1 MGLCGAPIRRDAL
14 RAGSVCSTM
23 ANRSS
28 SSKSSRQRTPAQEP
42 PPRSQGALARFFS
55 ACGRG
60 IASLFALWK
69 ATDAQVKRDALAFV
83 MLALAIVVALR
94 EWFRVSGQA
103 GDFIHHGSAGLVGI
117 FSVVLPVV
125 FVALAIDLFKARSL
139 NSALPHHMA
148 GGMGIV
154 CALTGLVHVTSGNP
168 AASPIEGIEAAGGVI
183 GWFVASPLVTLLS
196 AWGAG
201 ALLVLLLVYSILLA
215 TRTRVADVPQRLREF
230 RDRFIRRTPRSTGE
244 DLAADLDQAGGGR
257 RPSRDHLAAGDDPF
271 LDQYDA
277 DEAFRRA
284 ADADAAPHVDLA
296 GGAYDPAYGEAE
308 YDEPGDYYAAGEG
321 HFDAFGAD
329 QTDATMVLPTSPAGG
344 DVDGDAPTEVFA
356 IPVELQQEAQQ
367 GVAAAENA
375 SDEGDA
381 EAGFTP
387 QEAPPVEY
395 HLPTEDL
402 LVRGTPHKTRSA
414 VNDQVVQALQQVLA
428 EFKVDATV
436 TGFSRGPT
444 VTRYEVTLGPGVK
457 VDRITNLS
465 KNIAYAVASADVRIL
480 SPIPGKSAIGVEIP
494 NADRET
500 VALGD
505 VLRSG
510 AAKRNQ
516 HPLVVGVGKDVEGG
530 YVVTNLAKTPH
541 LLVAGQTGSG
551 KSSFVNSMIT
561 SIMMRATPE
570 QVRMILVDPK
580 RVELTIYEGIPH
592 LISPI
597 ITDPK
602 KAAEALE
609 WVVREMDARYDDLAA
624 FGFKHVDDFN
634 QAVRAG
640 QVQVPLGLERK
651 LQPYPYLLVV
661 VDELADLM
669 MVAPRDVEASVQRIT
684 QLARAAGIH
693 LVLATQRPSAD
704 VVTGLIK
711 ANVPSRL
718 AFATSSLVDSRVILD
733 QPGAEKLIGQ
743 GDALYLPAGAPKPMR
758 VQGAWVTESE
768 IHSIVAHVKSQ
779 MQAQYR
785 PDVVAPA
792 KTAKVAE
799 DIGDDLDDLLQ
810 AAELVI
816 STRLG
821 STSMLQRKLRVGFAR
836 AGRLMDLLE
845 SREIVG
851 PSEGSKAREVLVEP
865 EQLPE
870 ILAMLRGE
878 TTPTPEPE
886 ISALPEPAAPAS
898 SMGAAVQVAD
908 EADAVGEPR
917 ANSWEE
923 AGGPEDAAE
932 EESTFYAVESPVRTS
947 GTHATIASESASAQE
962 DAAPTYAPDPPADP
976 YAGYNFGGRVDW
988 EDEEPDENEDAW
1000 QLTGR

>member
-1 MGLCGAPIRRDAL
+1 MMREAL
-14 RAGSVCSTM
+14 GAGSVCNTM
-23 ANRSS
+23 ANTSS
-28 SSKSSRQRTPAQEP
+28 SSKSSRQRTSARNTPA
-42 PPRSQGALARFFS
+42 PRSQGALSRFFS

-60 IASLFALWK
+60 IAGAFALWR

-83 MLALAIVVALR
+83 MLALAVVVALR
-94 EWFRVSGQA
+94 EWFKVSGQA

-125 FVALAIDLFKARSL
+125 FVAVAIDLFKARSL
-139 NSALPHHMA
+139 NSALPHHLA
-148 GGMGIV
+148 GGMGV
-154 CALTGLVHVTSGNP
+154 VFALTGLVHVTSGNP
-168 AASPIEGIEAAGGVI
+168 SASPIEGIEAAGGII

-201 ALLVLLLVYSILLA
+201 ALLFLLLVYSILLA
-215 TRTRVADVPQRLREF
+215 TRTRVADVPQRLRDF
-230 RDRFIRRTPRSTGE
+230 RDRFILRSAKGAGESSTEGDDEVSAARRR
-244 DLAADLDQAGGGR
+244 
-257 RPSRDHLAAGDDPF
+257 SRDHLAAGDDPF

-284 ADADAAPHVDLA
+284 AEADAPPHVDLVE
-296 GGAYDPAYGEAE
+296 GGYDPAYGDADYEQG
-308 YDEPGDYYAAGEG
+308 GDYYAAGEG
-321 HFDAFGAD
+321 EYDPSELAPI
-329 QTDATMVLPTSPAGG
+329 DATMVMPTSPHAGEP
-344 DVDGDAPTEVFA
+344 VDADAPTEVFA
-356 IPVELQQEAQQ
+356 IPADSQQAGQTVDSAGATTEES
-367 GVAAAENA
+367 GT
-375 SDEGDA
+375 D
-381 EAGFTP
+381 AGFTP
-387 QEAPPVEY
+387 QAAAPVEY

-402 LVRGTPHKTRSA
+402 LIRGTPHKTRSA

-634 QAVRAG
+634 QAVRTG

-768 IHSIVAHVKSQ
+768 IHSVVAHVKSQ

-878 TTPTPEPE
+878 TTAAPEPE
-886 ISALPEPAAPAS
+886 VPALAAPTPVSPAVAAAS
-898 SMGAAVQVAD
+898 LVEEEPGRSED
-908 EADAVGEPR
+908 EA
-917 ANSWEE
+917 E
-923 AGGPEDAAE
+923 A
-932 EESTFYAVESPVRTS
+932 EESTFYAVQVPPGAG
-947 GTHATIASESASAQE
+947 GTHATVTSETTVEEVPSPQAATPPSFAPQAS
-962 DAAPTYAPDPPADP
+962 ADP
-976 YAGYNFGGRVDW
+976 YAGHDFGGRVDW

>member
-1 MGLCGAPIRRDAL
+1 MRSPLPT
-14 RAGSVCSTM
+14 GSVKGIM
-23 ANRSS
+23 APKSS
-28 SSKSSRQRTPAQEP
+28 SSKSSSARAARNAPTLSAAP
-42 PPRSQGALARFFS
+42 GFLARFFS
-55 ACGRG
+55 GIGRMC
-60 IASLFALWK
+60 AATVRAWR
-69 ATDAQVKRDALAFV
+69 ATDPQVKRDALAV
-83 MLALAIVVALR
+83 VCVAAAILVALR
-94 EWFRVSGQA
+94 EWFDISGQA
-103 GDFIHHGSAGLVGI
+103 GDFIHHAAAGLVGI
-117 FSVVLPVV
+117 FAVVVPLAL
-125 FVALAIDLFKARSL
+125 VAFAVELVRARSG
-139 NSALPHHMA
+139 NHALPHHVA
-148 GGMGIV
+148 GATGIV
-154 CALTGLVHVTSGNP
+154 FALTGLVHLSKGNP
-168 AASPIEGIEAAGGVI
+168 ALDGVSAVESAGGLV
-183 GWFVASPLVTLLS
+183 GWFVARPLASLLS
-196 AWGAG
+196 SWGA
-201 ALLVLLLVYSILLA
+201 AAVLLLLLAYSILVG
-215 TRTRVADVPQRLREF
+215 TRTRIAEVPERIRELIDMITRRSRDDEDMDDEEDPARRLRRQAREQ
-230 RDRFIRRTPRSTGE
+230 
-244 DLAADLDQAGGGR
+244 LAV
-257 RPSRDHLAAGDDPF
+257 GDDPF
-271 LDQYDA
+271 LDEYEA
-277 DEAFRRA
+277 DDPYVQSTDVTRVHDVQPVAP
-284 ADADAAPHVDLA
+284 AAPLSESAPSVA
-296 GGAYDPAYGEAE
+296 S
-308 YDEPGDYYAAGEG
+308 
-321 HFDAFGAD
+321 
-329 QTDATMVLPTSPAGG
+329 M
-344 DVDGDAPTEVFA
+344 DAPTEALSQVPA
-356 IPVELQQEAQQ
+356 LTIPEQVED
-367 GVAAAENA
+367 A
-375 SDEGDA
+375 SSHEDVEPPAHTEEPAGGFQPELDESIA
-381 EAGFTP
+381 YT
-387 QEAPPVEY
+387 
-395 HLPTEDL
+395 LPSEEL
-402 LVRGTPHKTRSA
+402 LVRGAPHKTRSA
-414 VNDQVVQALQQVLA
+414 VNDQVVQALRQVFA
-428 EFKVDATV
+428 EFNVDAQV

-457 VDRITNLS
+457 VDRLTNLS

-480 SPIPGKSAIGVEIP
+480 APIPGKSAIGIEIP

-561 SIMMRATPE
+561 SIMMRATPQ

-609 WVVREMDARYDDLAA
+609 WVVKEMDARYDDLATY
-624 FGFKHVDDFN
+624 GFKHVDDFN
-634 QAVRAG
+634 KAVVSG
-640 QVQVPLGLERK
+640 QVQALPGLQRELR
-651 LQPYPYLLVV
+651 PYPYLLVV

-693 LVLATQRPSAD
+693 LVLATQRPSVD
-704 VVTGLIK
+704 VVTGIIK

-718 AFATSSLVDSRVILD
+718 AFATSSLADSRVILD

-743 GDALYLPAGAPKPMR
+743 GDALYLPAGAGKPMR

-768 IHSIVAHVKSQ
+768 IHEIVQHVKAQ

-785 PDVVAPA
+785 PDVTAPA

-810 AAELVI
+810 AAELVV
-816 STRLG
+816 STQLG

-851 PSEGSKAREVLVEP
+851 PSEGSKARQVLVQP

-870 ILAMLRGE
+870 VLAMLRGE
-878 TTPTPEPE
+878 SVPADGD
-886 ISALPEPAAPAS
+886 ALPGASGAGAPSAAPGVVSSPALGVAAPA
-898 SMGAAVQVAD
+898 GAV
-908 EADAVGEPR
+908 P
-917 ANSWEE
+917 
-923 AGGPEDAAE
+923 
-932 EESTFYAVESPVRTS
+932 
-947 GTHATIASESASAQE
+947 ASAMSQGESAGTAPTFSSPEGYSTDGGASVSAQGAVSGYDE
-962 DAAPTYAPDPPADP
+962 GVPTADP
-976 YAGYNFGGRVDW
+976 YGGHDFGGRVDW
-988 EDEEPDENEDAW
+988 VDDEPEENEDAW

>member
-1 MGLCGAPIRRDAL
+1 
-14 RAGSVCSTM
+14 M
-23 ANRSS
+23 AQK
-28 SSKSSRQRTPAQEP
+28 KSSASSRSTSRQARPGTARVSQETRP
-42 PPRSQGALARFFS
+42 GGLARFFG
-55 ACGRG
+55 AIGRFF
-60 IASLFALWK
+60 SHSFAVWK
-69 ATDAQVKRDALAFV
+69 ATDPQFKRDVFAFIV
-83 MLALAIVVALR
+83 LGAAILIALR
-94 EWFRVSGQA
+94 EWFRISGSA
-103 GDFIHHGSAGLVGI
+103 GDFIHHVSAGAFGI
-117 FSVVLPVV
+117 FSSVLPVV
-125 FVALAIDLFKARSL
+125 LLALAIELFRTRTET
-139 NSALPHHMA
+139 SALPHHVA
-148 GGMGIV
+148 GGVGV
-154 CALTGLVHVTSGNP
+154 FVALSGLVHISAGNP
-168 AASPIEGIEAAGGVI
+168 TFSPIEGIEAAGGIV
-183 GWFVASPLVTLLS
+183 GWFTARPLVLLLS
-196 AWGAG
+196 SWGGG
-201 ALLVLLLVYSILLA
+201 ALLVLLFLFSILLA
-215 TRTRVADVPQRLREF
+215 TRTRVADIPTRLRALKTRFFSHSSAAVDDEEDVSVP
-230 RDRFIRRTPRSTGE
+230 RDAVRRRRRQYNE
-244 DLAADLDQAGGGR
+244 ALAASDDEF
-257 RPSRDHLAAGDDPF
+257 LAE
-271 LDQYDA
+271 YDA
-277 DEAFRRA
+277 DEPYREAV
-284 ADADAAPHVDLA
+284 DVDYDLA
-296 GGAYDPAYGEAE
+296 PWEDSSLSQARLREPSAGSYDPSA
-308 YDEPGDYYAAGEG
+308 
-321 HFDAFGAD
+321 
-329 QTDATMVLPTSPAGG
+329 VSPA
-344 DVDGDAPTEVFA
+344 DNPTEVMEVVSNPSNVAMTEVMPLPEAENTGLFPQE
-356 IPVELQQEAQQ
+356 IPVIDPVVETPSST
-367 GVAAAENA
+367 NA
-375 SDEGDA
+375 GEHSSADETH
-381 EAGFTP
+381 AGESEGFQPSVVTTP
-387 QEAPPVEY
+387 VY
-395 HLPTEDL
+395 HLPGEDL
-402 LVRGTPHKTRSA
+402 LVKGAPHKTRSA
-414 VNDQVVQALQQVLA
+414 VNDQVMRALQQVLE
-428 EFKVDATV
+428 EFKVDAEV

-510 AAKRNQ
+510 AAKRNP
-516 HPLVVGVGKDVEGG
+516 HPLLVGVGKDVEGG

-609 WVVREMDARYDDLAA
+609 WVVREMDARYDDLAT

-634 QAVRAG
+634 AAIAAG
-640 QVQVPLGLERK
+640 TVKVPLGLERK

-661 VDELADLM
+661 VDELADMM

-743 GDALYLPAGAPKPMR
+743 GDALYMPAGAPKPMR

-768 IHSIVAHVKSQ
+768 IHAVVSHVKSQ

-785 PDVVAPA
+785 DDVVPET
-792 KTAKVAE
+792 KTVKVAE

-810 AAELVI
+810 AAELVV

-851 PSEGSKAREVLVEP
+851 PSQGSKARDVLVEP

-878 TTPTPEPE
+878 T
-886 ISALPEPAAPAS
+886 LPEPPDTAVEVVTLPAS
-898 SMGAAVQVAD
+898 QNFPERSGDESIAA
-908 EADAVGEPR
+908 GL
-917 ANSWEE
+917 
-923 AGGPEDAAE
+923 
-932 EESTFYAVESPVRTS
+932 
-947 GTHATIASESASAQE
+947 SAQE
-962 DAAPTYAPDPPADP
+962 NG
-976 YAGYNFGGRVDW
+976 AGDTDDRYKGHDFSGRSYQHV
-988 EDEEPDENEDAW
+988 DEEPDEDEDAW